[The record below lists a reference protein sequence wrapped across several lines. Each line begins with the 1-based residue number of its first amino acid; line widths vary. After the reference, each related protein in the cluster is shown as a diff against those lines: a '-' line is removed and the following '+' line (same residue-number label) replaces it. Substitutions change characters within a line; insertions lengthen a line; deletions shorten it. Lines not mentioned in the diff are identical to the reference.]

1 MHFMTIGISQI
12 AGRKVEKMAVEFEKM
27 LKVLK
32 KLGIGGMPPYR
43 PYERPPGGGVR
54 EVTKQKPLELKH
66 KKD

>member
-1 MHFMTIGISQI
+1 
-12 AGRKVEKMAVEFEKM
+12 MAVEFEKM